1 MAYQYTARLRIKP
14 GTEAAFRTLIDEM
27 IAAERVN
34 PDCLGY
40 EVFHLEDP
48 LDYVF
53 LETYTDL
60 AADTAH
66 KNSPLTKSLIE
77 RMVACVDGGFAVEE
91 WHPVASMND

>member
-1 MAYQYTARLRIKP
+1 MAYQYTARLRIRP
-14 GTEAAFRTLIDEM
+14 GTESTFRTLIDEM
-27 IAAERVN
+27 VAAEHAN

-60 AADTAH
+60 AADPAH
-66 KNSPLTKSLIE
+66 KNSPVTKPLIE
-77 RMVACVDGGFAVEE
+77 RMVACIDGGFAVEE
-91 WHPVASMND
+91 WFRVASMND